1 MRRNLSCYCLLALHI
16 YGLILHVHRFRGELH
31 IQRNTTRE
39 VATTSPPFCNE
50 PHRSHVHCVKAWTR
64 YDLHILVSA
73 PFCCVR
79 KSRVACAQSFAP
91 WHQATIEIMP
101 AISLT
106 IACSHYISNGV
117 ILYAH
122 PVRGESRNQRNATGE
137 VAPLFVVQSFR
148 ISWFCWVLCSAL
160 FETWQQVQQVPRIF
174 CDFLVYS
181 WDSRGVVLLQRCVL
195 CLSWLQLRGFISI
208 SLIVSLF

>member
-1 MRRNLSCYCLLALHI
+1 MWHQKLPNFPLKISACD
-16 YGLILHVHRFRGELH
+16 VQSRFLR
-31 IQRNTTRE
+31 I
-39 VATTSPPFCNE
+39 TSFPFCQI
-50 PHRSHVHCVKAWTR
+50 PQ
-64 YDLHILVSA
+64 DILDFWFVYSIA
-73 PFCCVR
+73 AIG